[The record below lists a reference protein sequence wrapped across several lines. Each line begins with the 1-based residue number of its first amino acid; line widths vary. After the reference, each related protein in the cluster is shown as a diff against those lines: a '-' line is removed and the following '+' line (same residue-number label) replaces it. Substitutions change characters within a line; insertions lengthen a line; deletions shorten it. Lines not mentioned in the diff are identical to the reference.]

1 MKYINPKSIRGL
13 VNRFAD
19 FIVSELSKDNN
30 FVSIINVTYLDSFF
44 VINGIT
50 ESDKVLNI
58 GPIKDKFF
66 ELNKGI
72 LEDLGIKQTNT
83 IDVIKYNKKPEIP
96 TTHCFEFYN
105 SDRVLFKKET
115 INLIKHLDSEYE
127 SINYF
132 NEFIVESNKFI
143 TNHFTIIPE
152 MVFTSEYPYGYSVN
166 SNRSYLYYCEY
177 ICNHLFKTINME
189 YVNFK
194 FSTLK
199 DEKTND
205 QLISI
210 KTDSI
215 YGDDYIK
222 SLILD
227 VFDFNIDKFVSDNLS
242 GYDVKN
248 EIDSQLEKK
257 PWNKVDRMNDMVIF

>member
-1 MKYINPKSIRGL
+1 
-13 VNRFAD
+13 
-19 FIVSELSKDNN
+19 
-30 FVSIINVTYLDSFF
+30 
-44 VINGIT
+44 
-50 ESDKVLNI
+50 
-58 GPIKDKFF
+58 
-66 ELNKGI
+66 
-72 LEDLGIKQTNT
+72 
-83 IDVIKYNKKPEIP
+83 
-96 TTHCFEFYN
+96 
-105 SDRVLFKKET
+105 
-115 INLIKHLDSEYE
+115 
-127 SINYF
+127 
-132 NEFIVESNKFI
+132 
-143 TNHFTIIPE
+143 
-152 MVFTSEYPYGYSVN
+152 
-166 SNRSYLYYCEY
+166 
-177 ICNHLFKTINME
+177 ME

-227 VFDFNIDKFVSDNLS
+227 VFDFNIDKFVLDNLS